1 MGAEILY
8 KSFIEELKYIHS
20 KKSDE
25 EWKAIF
31 KRGTEKIKS
40 LKKIEGLI
48 KDTLYTEKAMRHATD
63 CFVLDELL
71 NSLGAVDSAVLIE
84 IIRMNSGYIN
94 KVKNVCEVSKETG
107 IPLGILFAIKNYLK
121 YKKEGI

>member
-31 KRGTEKIKS
+31 KRGTEKSKS
-40 LKKIEGLI
+40 LKKIEGII
-48 KDTLYTEKAMRHATD
+48 KDTLYTEKAIRHITD

-84 IIRMNSGYIN
+84 IIRMNYGYVN
-94 KVKNVCEVSKETG
+94 KVKKVLEVSKETG
-107 IPLGILFAIKNYLK
+107 IPLGILFSIKNYLK
-121 YKKEGI
+121 YKKEEI

>member
-1 MGAEILY
+1 MSAEISY

-31 KRGTEKIKS
+31 KRGIEKIKS
-40 LKKIEGLI
+40 LKKIEGVI
-48 KDTLYTEKAMRHATD
+48 KDTLYTEKAMRHVTD
-63 CFVLDELL
+63 CFVLDEVF

-84 IIRMNSGYIN
+84 IIKMNYGYIN
-94 KVKNVCEVSKETG
+94 RVKNALEVSKETG

-121 YKKEGI
+121 YKKEEI